1 MEVAIVDWAGLLLRW
16 AHVMAGIAWIGTSFY
31 FIWLDASLRPSS
43 DAKEGAAAKDG
54 VAGEAWMVHGGGFYL
69 AEKYTV
75 APSRMPAELHWF
87 KYEAY
92 FTWLTGFALLAIL
105 YYWGAEAYLIDP
117 SVAALEPWLA
127 VSLSLASLVV
137 GWLIYDLICRSPL
150 GSNTAIL
157 AASVFVLIVAVA
169 WGYSHLFSGRAAFLH
184 VGALI
189 GTVMAAN
196 VFFVIIPNQKK
207 VVADLV
213 AGRAPE
219 PKLGQQAKQRSLH
232 NNYLTLPV
240 LLMMISNHYPLLYAG
255 GRAWI
260 VAAGVVVVGGL
271 IRHFFNSHNSGV
283 KDRCYPWLIPA
294 SALGVVL
301 LVVFTAYRPASDK
314 GGEAVAFAAVQPII
328 RTHCTACHA
337 VNPTDEDFDAP
348 PADMALELP
357 AQIRQNAQRIYAQ
370 AVLSDT
376 MPLGNR
382 TGMTAE
388 ERGLLGAW
396 IEQGAP
402 LD

>member
-1 MEVAIVDWAGLLLRW
+1 MEVVIADWAGLLLRW

-31 FIWLDASLRPSS
+31 FIWLDASLRP
-43 DAKEGAAAKDG
+43 GAAAKEG
-54 VAGEAWMVHGGGFYL
+54 VAGESWMVHGGGFYL

-75 APSRMPAELHWF
+75 APERMPAELHWF

-105 YYWGAEAYLIDP
+105 YYWGADAYLIDP
-117 SVAALEPWLA
+117 SVAALEPWQA
-127 VSLSLASLVV
+127 VALSLASLAA

-150 GSNTAIL
+150 GANTAYL
-157 AASVFVLIVAVA
+157 AAAVFVLIVAAA
-169 WGYSHLFSGRAAFLH
+169 WGYSQLFGGRAAFLH

-189 GTVMAAN
+189 GTVMTAN
-196 VFFVIIPNQKK
+196 VFFIIIPNQKK
-207 VVADLV
+207 VVADLI

-219 PKLGQQAKQRSLH
+219 ARLGLQAKQRSLH

-271 IRHFFNSHNSGV
+271 IRHFFNSHNAGV
-283 KDRCYPWLIPA
+283 KDRSYPWLIPA
-294 SALGVVL
+294 STLGVAL
-301 LVVFTAYRPASDK
+301 LVAFTAYRPASDAP
-314 GGEAVAFAAVQPII
+314 GEAVAFAAVQPII
-328 RTHCTACHA
+328 RAHCTACHA
-337 VNPTDEDFDAP
+337 LNPTDENFDAP
-348 PADMALELP
+348 PADMALEQP

-376 MPLGNR
+376 MPLGNQ
-382 TGMTAE
+382 TGMTDE
-388 ERGLLGAW
+388 ERHLLGAW

>member
-1 MEVAIVDWAGLLLRW
+1 MEVVIADWAGLLLRW

-31 FIWLDASLRPSS
+31 FIWLDASLRRGEA
-43 DAKEGAAAKDG
+43 AKEG
-54 VAGEAWMVHGGGFYL
+54 VAGESWMVHGGGFYL

-75 APSRMPAELHWF
+75 APERMPAELHWF

-117 SVAALEPWLA
+117 SVAALEPWHA
-127 VSLSLASLVV
+127 VALSLASLAA

-150 GSNTAIL
+150 GGNTAYL
-157 AASVFVLIVAVA
+157 AAAVFVLIVAAA
-169 WGYSHLFSGRAAFLH
+169 WGYSQLFAGRAAFLH

-189 GTVMAAN
+189 GTVMTAN
-196 VFFVIIPNQKK
+196 VFFIIIPNQKK
-207 VVADLV
+207 VVADLI
-213 AGRAPE
+213 AARAPE
-219 PKLGQQAKQRSLH
+219 AGLGQQAKQRSLH

-271 IRHFFNSHNSGV
+271 VRHFFNSHNSGV
-283 KDRCYPWLIPA
+283 KDRSYPWLIPA
-294 SALGVVL
+294 STLGVVL
-301 LVVFTAYRPASDK
+301 LVAFTAYRPASEAPA
-314 GGEAVAFAAVQPII
+314 EAVAFTEVEPII
-328 RTHCTACHA
+328 RIHCTACHA
-337 VNPTDEDFDAP
+337 LNPTDENFDAP
-348 PADMALELP
+348 PADMPLERP

-370 AVLSDT
+370 SVLADT
-376 MPLGNR
+376 MPLGNQ
-382 TGMTAE
+382 TGMTDD
-388 ERGLLGAW
+388 ERQLLGAW
-396 IEQGAP
+396 IEQGAS